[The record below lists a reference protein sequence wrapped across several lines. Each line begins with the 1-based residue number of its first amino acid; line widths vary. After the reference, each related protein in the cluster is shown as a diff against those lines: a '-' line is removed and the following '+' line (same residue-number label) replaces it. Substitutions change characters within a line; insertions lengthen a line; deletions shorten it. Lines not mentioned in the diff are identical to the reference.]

1 METEGSRLVIRN
13 WKWSLG
19 APGREKSIST
29 HSRIGPFGATDPLNS
44 LSEIGE
50 GSFEVLQDE
59 SITKCWSMN
68 ERVQPL
74 SIRTLKGEVESDGA
88 KTERTSWR
96 VVVGEANE
104 ENTLQ
109 KRGPV
114 TKLLSQH
121 GRAPLA
127 DTLLILFLSWCWLR
141 LLAPW

>member
-1 METEGSRLVIRN
+1 MSAN
-13 WKWSLG
+13 SQ
-19 APGREKSIST
+19 
-29 HSRIGPFGATDPLNS
+29 IGPFGATDPSNN

-50 GSFEVLQDE
+50 GSAEVLQDE
-59 SITKCWSMN
+59 SVTKCWSMN

-74 SIRTLKGEVESDGA
+74 SIRTLNGLTESNGTE
-88 KTERTSWR
+88 TERTSWR

-104 ENTLQ
+104 ENMLQ

-127 DTLLILFLSWCWLR
+127 NMLLILFPSRHRHR
-141 LLAPW
+141 LLALW